1 MKSVVLSQ
9 LGGKDRFEHKSKK
22 SKLSFDEL
30 LAKYLKENEAK
41 HANQSNDVKS
51 SKVHPKHNSRSWDWQ
66 RKNFHS
72 AASYSPSKPS
82 MPIPYAPHSIS
93 FHHYSSWGRDGP
105 WAHSP
110 SYFRPYYVGY
120 AAPRESSCGGKPCVE
135 NDRLKPKDQSRVQ
148 NKKRVVKQVY

>member
-1 MKSVVLSQ
+1 
-9 LGGKDRFEHKSKK
+9 LGGKDHFEHKSKK

-41 HANQSNDVKS
+41 HANRSNDVKS

-72 AASYSPSKPS
+72 AASYSPLKPS
-82 MPIPYAPHSIS
+82 MPIPNAPHSIS
-93 FHHYSSWGRDGP
+93 FHRYSSWGWDDP

-120 AAPRESSCGGKPCVE
+120 GALRESSCAGQPCVE
-135 NDRLKPKDQSRVQ
+135 NDRLKPKDRSRVQ